1 MQNRFLALAAL
12 SLAVLLPVQAQEQ
25 DLNSAAERTAAC
37 LSIEDAAERLACFEA
52 AARSLT
58 DALDGEAAMAGS
70 SASSDASGPA
80 ANVAAAAPGAN
91 ATREAANS
99 GDGQN
104 TASVPDWAA
113 APPAPEPE
121 VPAEPEA
128 EDDSTPIWA
137 RVFPRGDKSKQANEI
152 SVSVTRILRNNAGR
166 HYFITADGQEWEQTM
181 VTNVRPPK
189 SLPAQATIESALVGS
204 PRLTFDDGP
213 SGAYKVRRTK

>member
-91 ATREAANS
+91 ATREAVNS

-121 VPAEPEA
+121 VPSEPEA

-137 RVFPRGDKSKQANEI
+137 RVFKRDETSGADDSIN
-152 SVSVTRILRNNAGR
+152 VSVVRILRNNAGR
-166 HYFITADGQEWEQTM
+166 HFFITADGQEWEQTM
-181 VTNVRPPK
+181 AATVRPPS
-189 SLPAQATIESALVGS
+189 SLPAAATIKESLVGS
-204 PRLTFDDGP
+204 PGLSFDDGP
-213 SGAYKVRRTK
+213 SGTYKVRRTK